1 MTKNEELRE
10 APCPHC
16 NQGAEIERLRELLRA
31 GINLMR
37 PVAEYE
43 GELAWLRDAVGSPL
57 PGTFFVG
64 NSRWTHV
71 DTALPDADISVLV
84 WDGSDMDMGLWDG
97 GWIRAGDTLEPLS
110 GVTHWRDVPE
120 PPPLDETGRG

>member
-1 MTKNEELRE
+1 MTKDEELRE
-10 APCPHC
+10 VYCPHC

-43 GELAWLRDAVGSPL
+43 DELAWLRDA
-57 PGTFFVG
+57 
-64 NSRWTHV
+64 
-71 DTALPDADISVLV
+71 DVL
-84 WDGSDMDMGLWDG
+84 
-97 GWIRAGDTLEPLS
+97 
-110 GVTHWRDVPE
+110 E